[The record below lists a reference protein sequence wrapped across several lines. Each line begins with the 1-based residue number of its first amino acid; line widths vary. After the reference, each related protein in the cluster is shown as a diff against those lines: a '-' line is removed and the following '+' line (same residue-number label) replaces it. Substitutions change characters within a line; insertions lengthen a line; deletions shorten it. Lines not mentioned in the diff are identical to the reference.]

1 MPVSSAAQCDLFNR
15 MQAQLGGTEV
25 LTTRLSLTAMG
36 SPLSTTVH
44 VLGSALH
51 VNKSRTNWVHI

>member
-1 MPVSSAAQCDLFNR
+1 

-51 VNKSRTNWVHI
+51 VNKSRTNWVHT

>member
-1 MPVSSAAQCDLFNR
+1 MPVSSAAQCNLINR
-15 MQAQLGGTEV
+15 MQAQAGGTEV
-25 LTTRLSLTAMG
+25 LTTRLSLPAMG

-51 VNKSRTNWVHI
+51 VNKSGAN